1 MIPESIQSTITFLK
15 TRDIEATTRFYTQ
28 VLGFRLALDQGGCRI
43 FAIRQ
48 GAYIG
53 FCQTDG
59 STGSPEVVFTLVLDD
74 VDAACAAVEKAGGS
88 VEVRPRKNLQYNI
101 YQCFIR
107 DPNGYMIEIQRFLD
121 PAWDLST
128 GIR

>member
-1 MIPESIQSTITFLK
+1 MIAESIQSAITFLK
-15 TRDIEATTRFYTQ
+15 TSDMEATTHFYTQ

-43 FAIRQ
+43 FAIRP

-59 STGSPEVVFTLVLDD
+59 PTGSPEVVFTLVLDD
-74 VDAACAAVEKAGGS
+74 VDAACSAVEEAGGK
-88 VEVRPRKNLQYNI
+88 VEVRPRENLKYNI

-107 DPNGYMIEIQRFLD
+107 DPNGYLIEIQRFLD
-121 PAWDLST
+121 PAWDRST
-128 GIR
+128 GNW